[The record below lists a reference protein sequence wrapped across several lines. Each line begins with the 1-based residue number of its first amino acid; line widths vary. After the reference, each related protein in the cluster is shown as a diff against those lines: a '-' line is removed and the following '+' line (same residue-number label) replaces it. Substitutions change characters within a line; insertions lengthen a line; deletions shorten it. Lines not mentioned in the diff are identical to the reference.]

1 MCSTPAFLPAHFLL
15 YDSLT
20 FLVVIWFKTNNLEKL
35 PIDLAKTSR
44 KIPGLKY
51 PNHICNFWIFWN
63 NCQFGK

>member
-35 PIDLAKTSR
+35 PINLAEKL
-44 KIPGLKY
+44 PGKFLRLEY
-51 PNHICNFWIFWN
+51 PNLILNISRFKDNRW
-63 NCQFGK
+63 Q